1 MPNPQWDG
9 TVLSTEWRSAQEPG
23 GQVDGGTEASCP
35 YQLVETIDVL
45 ADIICCQYVSFS
57 CFAFATVVQNHV
69 ADGIL
74 NLFPTLNDRR
84 SQHSALHIPIRQSSL
99 YHFAWNPQVT
109 YPHLRQ
115 NCRIILGENSWNCC
129 GFGLF
134 SCWQF
139 WFHEKNCQKKFG
151 WKSRENV
158 GVLSKLNLWTK
169 SWLFE

>member
-129 GFGLF
+129 L
-134 SCWQF
+134 WF
-139 WFHEKNCQKKFG
+139 WTFQLLKTLI
-151 WKSRENV
+151 SREK
-158 GVLSKLNLWTK
+158 LSKKIGMKN
-169 SWLFE
+169 SWKCWGFAFFDRE